1 MRATVA
7 ALSLRV
13 RCCRL
18 RRIRCAC
25 CCRCACA
32 VAGACCYRCAFAAAV
47 ASAPAASIASLD
59 ERNCRCFL
67 LIPSAA
73 AALRDALSLTR
84 CDYNAL
90 RSVAAQFFFLS
101 ANLPCSYGVFDDCR
115 APQKILQG
123 LYGLLA
129 SAL

>member
-1 MRATVA
+1 VRAVA

-13 RCCRL
+13 RCCCL
-18 RRIRCAC
+18 RCIRCAC
-25 CCRCACA
+25 CCRCA
-32 VAGACCYRCAFAAAV
+32 GAAAF

-67 LIPSAA
+67 LILSVAV
-73 AALRDALSLTR
+73 ALRDALSLTR